1 MDPFSL
7 SLLTSLILHQK
18 SHRFLFF
25 LTARSS
31 EDKDFQQFVSTVS
44 MYEKVHR
51 VELLPLTKDT
61 VKAVSEAS
69 QPGVPLTDD
78 IISQLLA
85 DSEGNLFLLK
95 EYLMALKTTGSL
107 DNLTENVRTIFRNGC
122 AALSDE
128 ERKILDFIA
137 LFYDGAPLAMIS
149 EYMHLNN
156 LQVLE
161 SLEVL
166 EKQALSRPFPNSRKC
181 SMKSFSRNWQVMS
194 NSRFHRKM
202 ADPS

>member
-1 MDPFSL
+1 M
-7 SLLTSLILHQK
+7 
-18 SHRFLFF
+18 
-25 LTARSS
+25 
-31 EDKDFQQFVSTVS
+31 
-44 MYEKVHR
+44 
-51 VELLPLTKDT
+51 TKDT

-166 EKQALSRPFPNSRKC
+166 EKTGFIKAIPQQPEVLYEIIQQKLASYVKQQISPENGGSFIATWPDFGKTTHSFHSGYPDLS
-181 SMKSFSRNWQVMS
+181 
-194 NSRFHRKM
+194 
-202 ADPS
+202 PSGISL